1 MADRM
6 RPVPFA
12 ELLRRTAGEYREH
25 GSIFGID
32 KKLFYADT
40 GNRKLK
46 VFDQSCST
54 PVGPAAG
61 PHTQLAGNLIAS
73 YVAGA
78 RFMELKTCQILDTIE
93 VAKPC
98 IDARD
103 ECFNVEWSTEF
114 TLEKAFDEY
123 LKAWII
129 LHILEGCVKGHVPSE
144 PSFIFNMSV
153 GYTLDG
159 IKTEKMQKYINSMLH
174 APDEVFSRYLSEARD
189 VLLKEEVFKGTDWEE
204 NAVTVAS
211 ELGNISQHITDAVT
225 ISTMHGCPPH
235 EIEAICTY
243 MLTEKN
249 INTLVKLNPTLL
261 GYDRVRKILD
271 DHGFSYVALKRSSFE
286 HDLQLADAF
295 AMLHRLLKLAS
306 EKGRHFGVKLT
317 NTLGTANDGKVLPG
331 DEMYMSGRSLYPL
344 SLGVARVLSEEF
356 EGKLPISYSG
366 GVSIHNAAG
375 LLEAGIHP
383 LTIATDMLKPGG
395 YMRMTQVCDYL
406 RNAPGWE
413 TETISVEKLAALEKS
428 AEKDKTLLK
437 STRGTFNTKIG
448 DELELLDCFAAPCVE
463 ACPIHQDI
471 PDYISLA
478 GEGRWAEALGVIYLK
493 NALPNLLGYLCD
505 HQCQRHC
512 ARMDYECPVE
522 IREIKKLAAAK
533 GREEFL
539 SEIFETPGEPADV
552 KAAVL
557 GSGPAGLSSAYFLR
571 RAGFDTT
578 IFEKTDKLGGMALNM
593 MRQPA
598 AAAAFQNDIS
608 FVLAQGVAVEYNAA
622 ETVSSL
628 KEKGYDYVFV
638 TAETEKAGRSG
649 IKGNSPVESAFSFL
663 MRATRDEE
671 AELGSRTVVAGDG
684 TTTEAAVRKAQEL
697 SDSVTVLLQGTG
709 EGIERL
715 DGVTYITGAKPL
727 SFQDWVLSYAK
738 DGETLEIEADYVLS
752 ANGEKIDPVVVSALS
767 GGEEHVYVVGDT
779 TTSGSS
785 LLVKCVAGAH
795 EAVDEAIEEVLSER
809 EDDDEDECCC
819 HHHGHCCEDEEE
831 EDGCCCHHHDDD
843 EDECCCHHHHDEEDD
858 CCSCHDEE
866 ELSDEDLR
874 AAEDKFFEHINYKK
888 SRITEP
894 VAKTDESFA
903 AVEASRCM
911 ECNYVCMK
919 CVDVCPN
926 RANAIIDLR
935 DTGLFDDPFQI
946 LHIDAYCNECGN
958 CETFCP
964 HNGGPYR
971 KKFTVFSLMDDFV
984 NSSNEGF
991 LYQDE
996 VLTVRLD
1003 GEVITARIVDGEVE
1017 GGLPEEIKAF
1027 IAKVFSSYSYLLGP
1041 VEE

>member
-6 RPVPFA
+6 RPVPFS

-32 KKLFYADT
+32 KKLFYQDT
-40 GNRKLK
+40 GKKRLK
-46 VFDQSCST
+46 VFGQSCTT

-93 VAKPC
+93 VEKPC

-114 TLEKAFDEY
+114 TLTKAFDEY

-129 LHILEGCVKGHVPSE
+129 LHILEGCMTGHIPSE

-153 GYTLDG
+153 GYTLEG
-159 IKTEKMQKYINSMLH
+159 IKTERMQKYIGSMLH
-174 APDEVFSRYLSEARD
+174 APDDVFSSYLAQARE
-189 VLLKEEVFKGTDWEE
+189 VLVKEEVFKGTDWEQ
-204 NAVTVAS
+204 NALTAAQ
-211 ELGNISQHITDAVT
+211 ELDRISPHITDAVT

-271 DHGFSYVALKRSSFE
+271 DHGFSYITLKRESFE

-295 AMLHRLLKLAS
+295 AMLGRLMALAK
-306 EKGRHFGVKLT
+306 EKGRYFGVKLT

-331 DEMYMSGRSLYPL
+331 AEMYMSGRSLYPL

-356 EGKLPISYSG
+356 DGKLPISYSG

-375 LLEAGIHP
+375 LLDAGIHP

-395 YMRMTQVCDYL
+395 YLRMTQICDCL
-406 RNAPGWE
+406 KNSPGWD
-413 TETISVEKLAALEKS
+413 TESISVEKLKQLEAL
-428 AEKDKTLLK
+428 AEKDKSLQK
-437 STRGTFNTKIG
+437 SARGTFNTKIG
-448 DELELLDCFAAPCVE
+448 DTLPLLDCFVAPCVE

-478 GEGRWAEALGVIYLK
+478 GEGKWAEALGVIYLK

-522 IREIKKLAAAK
+522 IREIKKLAADK

-539 SEIFETPGEPADV
+539 SEIFEAPGEPADV
-552 KAAVL
+552 KAAVI
-557 GSGPAGLSSAYFLR
+557 GSGPAGLSTAFFLR

-578 IFEKTDKLGGMALNM
+578 IFEKTDKAGGIARAM

-598 AAAAFQNDIS
+598 AAKAFQNDVD
-608 FVLAQGVAVEYNAA
+608 FVLAQGVAIEYNSP
-622 ETVSSL
+622 ETIEGLMV
-628 KEKGYDYVFV
+628 KGYDYIFV
-638 TAETEKAGRSG
+638 TAEAEKAGRSG

-663 MRATRDEE
+663 MRVKQQG
-671 AELGSRTVVAGDG
+671 AERFGGCTVVAGDG
-684 TTTEAAVRKAQEL
+684 SSTLAAVKKASQL
-697 SDSVTVLLQGTG
+697 SDRVIVLLQGDG
-709 EGIERL
+709 EGLERCE
-715 DGVTYITGAKPL
+715 GVEYITGAKPET
-727 SFQDWVLSYAK
+727 FQDGVLTYTAAN
-738 DGETLEIEADYVLS
+738 ETFSIDADLVLS
-752 ANGEKIDPVVVSALS
+752 ANGEKTDPVVLTALS
-767 GGEEHVYVVGDT
+767 EDYDNVYVVGDT

-785 LLVKCVAGAH
+785 LLVKCVASARQAVDQAV
-795 EAVDEAIEEVLSER
+795 EAVLSAR
-809 EDDDEDECCC
+809 
-819 HHHGHCCEDEEE
+819 EDEEE
-831 EDGCCCHHHDDD
+831 EDECCCGHHHDDD
-843 EDECCCHHHHDEEDD
+843 EECCCGHHHDDDEECCCGHHHDD
-858 CCSCHDEE
+858 DEECCCGHHHEE
-866 ELSDEDLR
+866 ELSDEELR
-874 AAEDKFFEHINYKK
+874 AAEDKFFDNIKRKK
-888 SRITEP
+888 ARITQP
-894 VAKTDESFA
+894 VAKTDENFA
-903 AVEASRCM
+903 EVEASRCM
-911 ECNYVCMK
+911 ECNYICMK

-964 HNGGPYR
+964 HNGGPYK

-984 NSSNEGF
+984 NSANEGF
-991 LYQDE
+991 LYQDGE
-996 VLTVRLD
+996 LTVRLD
-1003 GEVITARIVDGEVE
+1003 GEVIKARIADGEVE
-1017 GGLPEEIKAF
+1017 GELPEEIKAY
-1027 IAKVFSSYSYLLGP
+1027 IGKVFSSYSYLLGP